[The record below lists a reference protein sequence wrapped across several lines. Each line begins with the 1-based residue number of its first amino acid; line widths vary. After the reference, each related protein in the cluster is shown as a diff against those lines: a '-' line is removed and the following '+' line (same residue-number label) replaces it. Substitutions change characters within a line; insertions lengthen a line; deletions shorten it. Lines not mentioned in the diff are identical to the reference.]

1 MATKLL
7 VDTDVLIEHLRG
19 RAPVAGKFE
28 GLFTSD
34 VSIFYSP
41 VSKAEIYAGMQKGEE
56 EKTAN
61 LFRLMQ
67 PLTIEDKVGEKAGRY
82 LKQYQP
88 SHGLELGD
96 ALQAACAFVFEVQVW
111 TLNKKHYPMTDIEFF
126 LE

>member
-19 RAPVAGKFE
+19 RDPAAAKFE
-28 GLFTSD
+28 ALVTTE

-41 VSKAEIYAGMQKGEE
+41 VSKAEIYAGMRKGEE

-61 LFRLMQ
+61 LFRLLQ
-67 PLTIEDKVGEKAGRY
+67 PVMIEDKVSEKAGRY
-82 LKQYQP
+82 LNQYQQ

-96 ALQAACAFVFEVQVW
+96 ALQAACAFVFAVQLW
-111 TLNKKHYPMTDIEFF
+111 TLDKKHYPMTDIEFF
-126 LE
+126 LG